1 MAAVRFVASPPP
13 FSAAKASSGYSPA
26 SIFASRKNE
35 IMRSTAK
42 LTLAALPLIA
52 LAAPLPA
59 TASELNNTVATLN
72 DPVAQDRMADT
83 ITAIVGALMQMQVGP
98 LAQAVGPIDPES
110 DAAYIPHDATLGEVT
125 GNDPD
130 YAARMGDDVRATTRM
145 AGHAASALAAYAP
158 VLKDM
163 ARDLA
168 AQWEREREAARH

>member
-1 MAAVRFVASPPP
+1 
-13 FSAAKASSGYSPA
+13 
-26 SIFASRKNE
+26 
-35 IMRSTAK
+35 MRSTAK
-42 LTLAALPLIA
+42 LAFAALPLIA

-59 TASELNNTVATLN
+59 AANEMQGAVATLN

-98 LAQAVGPIDPES
+98 LANAVADIDPES
-110 DAAYIPHDATLGEVT
+110 DAAYIPPDATLGEVT
-125 GNDPD
+125 GSDPY
-130 YAARMGDDVRATTRM
+130 YAERMGDDVRATTRM

-168 AQWEREREAARH
+168 AQWERDRADARR

>member
-1 MAAVRFVASPPP
+1 
-13 FSAAKASSGYSPA
+13 
-26 SIFASRKNE
+26 
-35 IMRSTAK
+35 MRSTAK
-42 LTLAALPLIA
+42 LAFAALPLIA

-59 TASELNNTVATLN
+59 AANEMQGAVATLN

-98 LAQAVGPIDPES
+98 LANAVADIDPES
-110 DAAYIPHDATLGEVT
+110 DAAYIPPDATLGEVT
-125 GNDPD
+125 GRDPE
-130 YAARMGDDVRATTRM
+130 YAERMGADVRATTRM

-168 AQWEREREAARH
+168 AQWERERADAQR

>member
-1 MAAVRFVASPPP
+1 
-13 FSAAKASSGYSPA
+13 
-26 SIFASRKNE
+26 
-35 IMRSTAK
+35 MRSTAK
-42 LTLAALPLIA
+42 LAFAALPLIA

-59 TASELNNTVATLN
+59 AANEMQGAVATLN

-98 LAQAVGPIDPES
+98 LANAVADIDPES
-110 DAAYIPHDATLGEVT
+110 DAAYIPPDATLGEVT
-125 GNDPD
+125 GSAPY
-130 YAARMGDDVRATTRM
+130 YAERMGDDVRATTRM

-168 AQWEREREAARH
+168 AQWERERADARR